1 MFRFE
6 ALSAFFLLFVSAA
19 LVGCGGAP
27 APDGSGYHYVFEE
40 SNETP
45 HALAATLFHAIRTD
59 DEGLWE
65 KYIAN
70 ADELRAHD
78 GNGRSR
84 SSDEEIQNQIERI
97 KDSFADLRDELRY
110 EHGVY
115 GSNRTRF
122 LRSYAPYYSPGDSI
136 QQQTAV
142 DYTFQGHY
150 ISAIGFRDMIKTDRG
165 WVLAEPSRHR
175 DDVQRLIP
183 VGATR

>member
-1 MFRFE
+1 MFRLE

-27 APDGSGYHYVFEE
+27 APDGPGYRYVFEE

-70 ADELRAHD
+70 ADELRAREED
-78 GNGRSR
+78 SRSR
-84 SSDEEIQNQIERI
+84 SSDEDIQNQIESI
-97 KDSFADLRDELRY
+97 KNSFAELRDELRY

-115 GSNRTRF
+115 GSDRTRF
-122 LRSYAPYYSPGDSI
+122 LRSYAPYYSPVDSI
-136 QQQTAV
+136 QRQTVV

-165 WVLAEPSRHR
+165 WVLAESSRHR
-175 DDVQRLIP
+175 DDVQRPIP
-183 VGATR
+183 VGIAR